1 MPCRGPVGARHSK
14 GWYLE
19 MKKCKRG
26 LLLAVFC
33 VGQVSVGQVF
43 LSQVAFSAT
52 ATVDPNVYLDDIKFL
67 ASKELKGRATGS
79 PELEKAGAFIAE
91 KFREFG
97 LQPADGKS
105 YYQAFEVTTN
115 ARLGKANRFRF
126 TGSGRSQTL
135 RFPEDFV
142 PFNFSSTGQ
151 LAGPVVFVGY
161 GITAPEYNYD
171 DYTGI
176 DVKGKIVLMLRHE
189 PQEYDDKSV
198 FAGKS
203 YTRHAQFSSKATNAK
218 NHGAVG
224 VILINDRAN
233 HRSDP
238 DGLEPFGATG
248 GPAEAGIPFVQV
260 KEEKI
265 RSWFTDAGKN
275 LDTIQADIDRTL
287 EPQSFAFPASLR
299 VDANLDLERS
309 LKTVHNV
316 AAYLP
321 GETGEYV
328 IIGAHYDHL
337 GLGGP
342 FALDRDRDGTIHP
355 GADDNAS
362 GTAGVIE
369 LARWF
374 SAQPRQ
380 KRGILF
386 MTFAGEELGL
396 LGSAFYT
403 EHPDF
408 PLDKCVAMINMDMI
422 GRVRNEKLYI
432 GGVATGTT
440 FRALLDREAPKFTLR
455 LDYSDT
461 SGYGSSDHAEFT
473 AKGVPVLFFFSGLH
487 GDYHKATDTWDKIDA
502 PEAAKVLQLVADVTD
517 NLRAEAGRPQYVRVA
532 PPAGAGGPAAG
543 GSGGYGPYFGSVPDF
558 GEGIKGVKFSDITP
572 GSPAAVAGLK
582 AGDIMVEFD
591 GKPIQ
596 NLYDFTYALQAKK
609 PGDLVKVKALRD
621 GKPIEFT
628 VTLTRR
634 H

>member
-1 MPCRGPVGARHSK
+1 
-14 GWYLE
+14 
-19 MKKCKRG
+19 MKNWKYG
-26 LLLAVFC
+26 LRPAVIGLCIGSCSIAFC
-33 VGQVSVGQVF
+33 
-43 LSQVAFSAT
+43 AT
-52 ATVDPNVYLDDIKFL
+52 ATVDPNIYLNDIKFL

-79 PELEKAGAFIAE
+79 PELEKAGAFIAG

-97 LQPADGKS
+97 LKPADGRS
-105 YYQAFEVTTN
+105 FYQAFTVTIN
-115 ARLGKANRFRF
+115 ARLGKTNRFHF
-126 TGSGRSQTL
+126 TEGGRTTML
-135 RFPEDFV
+135 RFPEDFM
-142 PFNFSSTGQ
+142 PFNFSSTGK
-151 LAGPVVFVGY
+151 LVGPVEFVGY

-171 DYTGI
+171 DYAGI

-189 PQEYDDKSV
+189 PQEYDEKSV

-203 YTRHAQFSSKATNAK
+203 YTRHTQFASKVSNAK
-218 NHGAVG
+218 NHGATG
-224 VILINDRAN
+224 VILINDIAN
-233 HRSDP
+233 HRNEP
-238 DGLEPFGATG
+238 DQLEQFGSTD

-265 RSWFTDAGKN
+265 QSWFTDAGKN

-287 EPQSFAFPASLR
+287 HPESFAFPASLR
-299 VDANLDLERS
+299 VDANMDVERAM
-309 LKTVHNV
+309 KTVHNV
-316 AAYLP
+316 AGYLP
-321 GETGEYV
+321 GETDEYV

-342 FALDRDRDGTIHP
+342 FALDPDNNGVVHP

-374 SAQPRQ
+374 STQPKQ

-396 LGSAFYT
+396 LGSEFYT
-403 EHPDF
+403 DHPDF
-408 PLDKCVAMINMDMI
+408 PLEKCVAMINMDMI

-432 GGVATGTT
+432 GGVATGST
-440 FRALLDREAPKFTLR
+440 FRELLEREAPKFPLH

-487 GDYHKATDTWDKIDA
+487 SDYHKASDTWDKIDA

-517 NLRAEAGRPQYVRVA
+517 NLREEAGRPQYVRVA
-532 PPAGAGGPAAG
+532 PPAGGEGPASG

-558 GEGIKGVKFSDITP
+558 GEGVKGVKFSDITP
-572 GSPAAVAGLK
+572 GSPAAIAGLK
-582 AGDIMVEFD
+582 AGDIMIEFD

-596 NLYDFTYALQAKK
+596 NLYDFTYALQSKK
-609 PGDLVKVKALRD
+609 PGDVVKVKALRD
-621 GKPIEFT
+621 GKPVEAT
-628 VTLTRR
+628 VTLVRR
-634 H
+634 K